1 MVCIDP
7 CTVVVVYKVVGCGV
21 LTTMTTSEVDELFL
35 PATTVV
41 YVEVVT
47 TETFA
52 VVVVYIVLGGGVF
65 TTITTSDVEEPLLPV
80 TKVV

>member
-1 MVCIDP
+1 M
-7 CTVVVVYKVVGCGV
+7 
-21 LTTMTTSEVDELFL
+21 
-35 PATTVV
+35 
-41 YVEVVT
+41 VT